1 MTRGFLAAHGV
12 RSRGDP
18 SRYSYQLVLVGTGA
32 WSWPLGPWPWPSGP
46 WQCGLLGGLGAE
58 LLLGPCAP
66 LGADAGA
73 HITASTGRRATTLR
87 EASHVQLALRPAALL
102 QLLLVL
108 RR

>member
-1 MTRGFLAAHGV
+1 
-12 RSRGDP
+12 
-18 SRYSYQLVLVGTGA
+18 VL
-32 WSWPLGPWPWPSGP
+32 
-46 WQCGLLGGLGAE
+46 
-58 LLLGPCAP
+58 

-73 HITASTGRRATTLR
+73 HVTALTGRRTTTLR

>member
-1 MTRGFLAAHGV
+1 MTRGFLAA
-12 RSRGDP
+12 RGG
-18 SRYSYQLVLVGTGA
+18 SGAGRGLRGSLSSKSGSCLRVVALNCCLVHVL
-32 WSWPLGPWPWPSGP
+32 
-46 WQCGLLGGLGAE
+46 
-58 LLLGPCAP
+58 